1 MASLSAVQGHVA
13 GAGSLPEL
21 LDAACEAFEAML
33 TVIRQ
38 HDMPDTEMF
47 VPMVLAGAS
56 AGNGR
61 DSILFAPSL
70 PPRRLQPD
78 TAAED
83 GQRPMAGRAAAD
95 WLTHLCDVLASRLTE
110 AAASAD
116 APGDRQACV
125 DAASCAREIHAL
137 MGDGQP

>member
-1 MASLSAVQGHVA
+1 MASVSQARDHVA
-13 GAGSLPEL
+13 GAGSLPDL
-21 LDAACEAFEAML
+21 LDAAYEAFEAML

-38 HDMPDTEMF
+38 HDKPDTEMF

-70 PPRRLQPD
+70 PPRSLHPEMAR
-78 TAAED
+78 EE
-83 GQRPMAGRAAAD
+83 GQRPLVGRAAAD
-95 WLTHLCDVLASRLTE
+95 LLTQLCEVLASRLTE

-116 APGDRQACV
+116 ASGDRQACL
-125 DAASCAREIHAL
+125 DAARCAREIHAL
-137 MGDGQP
+137 IGGGQL

>member
-1 MASLSAVQGHVA
+1 MSSVSQAREHVA

-21 LDAACEAFEAML
+21 LDAAYEAFEAML

-38 HDMPDTEMF
+38 HDKPDTEMF

-70 PPRRLQPD
+70 PQRRLHPD
-78 TAAED
+78 TAGED
-83 GQRPMAGRAAAD
+83 GLRPMAGRAAAGC
-95 WLTHLCDVLASRLTE
+95 LTRLCDVLASRLTE
-110 AAASAD
+110 AAAPAVT
-116 APGDRQACV
+116 PGDRQACL
-125 DAASCAREIHAL
+125 DAARSAREIQAL
-137 MGDGQP
+137 MGGGQP

>member
-1 MASLSAVQGHVA
+1 MASVSQARKQVA

-21 LDAACEAFEAML
+21 LDAAYEAFEAIR

-38 HDMPDTEMF
+38 HDTPDTEMF

-70 PPRRLQPD
+70 PPRRLHPD
-78 TAAED
+78 MAGEE

-95 WLTHLCDVLASRLTE
+95 WLTQLCEVLASTLTE
-110 AAASAD
+110 AAAPAD
-116 APGDRQACV
+116 APGDRQACL
-125 DAASCAREIHAL
+125 DAARCAREIQAL
-137 MGDGQP
+137 MGGGQP